1 MDQNLPKAV
10 QAELARAEELQHR
23 LSGQT
28 AQPVT
33 PVQTEEPQEQPPQ
46 QQQQEE
52 PPVEPV
58 VPAVAQDAWEQK
70 YNTLYGK
77 YSAEVPRLYDHV
89 KLLTTQLQ
97 SATQQIDELKK
108 QTQAPATQQGQQQAR
123 LVTEEDEQAF
133 GADLVD
139 MIKRGARQEAQS
151 MISTR
156 EAELMKQLQT
166 MEQRLASLTQT
177 QGVSLREQY
186 DTKLAQ
192 AVSDWRTIDA
202 DQRWLQWLS
211 QIDPLTGVMRQ
222 ALLDDAYQ
230 KMDVQRTAAIFNT
243 FKSLV
248 GIGANQVQ
256 QTQNRRELERQVA
269 PQTSRADVSQ
279 QTQTKFWSTSE
290 IQRFY
295 DDVRRRRYSEKEAA
309 RIESEI
315 NAAIAEGRITA

>member
-10 QAELARAEELQHR
+10 QAELARAEELQQQ
-23 LSGQT
+23 LSGQA

-33 PVQTEEPQEQPPQ
+33 PVQTEAQQQQPP

-52 PPVEPV
+52 PPAEPV
-58 VPAVAQDAWEQK
+58 APAAPQDTWEQK

-89 KLLTTQLQ
+89 KLLTSQLQ

-108 QTQAPATQQGQQQAR
+108 QVQAPATQQGQQQSR

-139 MIKRGARQEAQS
+139 VIRRGARQEAQS

-156 EAELMKQLQT
+156 EAELIKQLQA

-186 DTKLAQ
+186 DAKLAQ
-192 AVSDWRTIDA
+192 AVPDWRTIDT

-211 QIDPLTGVMRQ
+211 QTDPLTGVMRQ

-230 KMDVQRTAAIFNT
+230 KMDVQRTAAIFNA

-248 GIGANQVQ
+248 GIGANQTQ
-256 QTQNRRELERQVA
+256 QTQSRRELERQVA
-269 PQTSRADVSQ
+269 PQTSRADVPQ
-279 QTQTKFWSTSE
+279 QTQTRFWSTSE